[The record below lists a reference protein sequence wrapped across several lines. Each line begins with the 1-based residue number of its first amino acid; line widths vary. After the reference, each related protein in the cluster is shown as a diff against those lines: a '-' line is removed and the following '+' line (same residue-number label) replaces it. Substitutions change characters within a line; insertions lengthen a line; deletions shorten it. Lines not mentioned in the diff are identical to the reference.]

1 MKIIYISNSIIPS
14 RTANSI
20 QVMKMCQAFAD
31 NGNEV
36 LLLYPSHI
44 ISESD
49 ITNIYKYYGVR
60 ECFQSLKLPCV
71 RSKFGLYLYEILAA
85 VKAKKMLPQLVYT
98 RSLRSCFFCGLIGL
112 NSIYEAHKLIYRK
125 INSCFLLKTVKS
137 KYFKN
142 LIVISDAL
150 KHDFQGQYN
159 IPNYKITTVHDAA
172 DEPRQYDKLKLDQP
186 NRFKVGY
193 VGHLYPGKGMELIAE
208 LSIRCSWADFH
219 IVGGTNSDLD
229 YWRVKLDH
237 LKNIY
242 FHGFIPPAETE
253 KYRQSCDVLIA
264 PYQRRVSVFGGGGD
278 VARWMSPLKIFE
290 YMASGKAIIASDLP
304 VLREVLIHEVTAI
317 LYEPEDIEAWV
328 TGLINLRDNDK
339 MRNYLGKRAREE
351 FKKKYTWK
359 ARAEKVLQSL
369 T

>member
-31 NGNEV
+31 NGHEV
-36 LLLYPSHI
+36 LLFYPNHI
-44 ISESD
+44 MSESG
-49 ITNIYKYYGVR
+49 ISNLYEYYGVR
-60 ECFQSLKLPCV
+60 ECFQSRQLPCI
-71 RSKFGLYLYEILAA
+71 KNKIGLYFYEILASILS
-85 VKAKKMLPQLVYT
+85 KKQSPKLVYS
-98 RSLRSCFFCGLIGL
+98 RSLRSCFFCSFMGV
-112 NSIYEAHKLIYRK
+112 NSIFEAHKLISNK
-125 INSCFLLKTVKS
+125 INLSFLVTLINLKH
-137 KYFKN
+137 FKH

-150 KHDFQGQYN
+150 KQDFQNQYN
-159 IPNYKITTVHDAA
+159 IPRHKITTIHDAA
-172 DEPRQYDKLKLDQP
+172 DEPRQYEKLEFDQP

-193 VGHLYPGKGMELIAE
+193 VGHLYPGKGMELIVE

-219 IVGGTNSDLD
+219 IVGGNKSDLD
-229 YWRVKLDH
+229 YWTVKLKD

-264 PYQRRVSVFGGGGD
+264 PYQRRVSVHGGGGD

-317 LYEPEDIEAWV
+317 LYEPEDIKAWAN
-328 TGLINLRDNDK
+328 GLINLRDNAK
-339 MRNYLGKRAREE
+339 VRNYLGKRAREE
-351 FKKKYTWK
+351 FQKKYTWK
-359 ARAEKVLQSL
+359 TRAERVLQSL